1 MDCTVVKKTNVTDL
15 EGVLEPLLLPL
26 PVSDHFLRA
35 VGMKFRP

>member
-1 MDCTVVKKTNVTDL
+1 MVYL